1 MAALTLNGIKVDF
14 PLFFAG
20 DRSFKRNFLAAL
32 MGLDSAH
39 QRTTVP
45 ALDDVTLSIP
55 PGARVALFGSNAAG
69 KTTLLRVMGGLLTPD
84 AGTVAIEGR
93 VISILGTG
101 IGIDPAFTPRQTI
114 IGQGLMMGFPLATC
128 HRHLARAVEFGE
140 LQDILDQP
148 LNTLAQ
154 GHQVRVA
161 LSIAVGYA
169 AEILLIDEM
178 LEHLSPP
185 VIDRL
190 CEYIDHGMPSGA
202 VVILAERSR
211 PLLERI
217 CTTAALLHQGRLV
230 DQGPLVEIIGRHS
243 SQVIG

>member
-20 DRSFKRNFLAAL
+20 DRSFKLNFLAAL
-32 MGLDSAH
+32 MGRDSAN
-39 QRTTVP
+39 QRTTVS
-45 ALDDVTLSIP
+45 ALDDVTLSVP
-55 PGARVALFGSNAAG
+55 PGARVALLGNNAAG
-69 KTTLLRVMGGLLTPD
+69 KTTLLRVMGGLLAPG
-84 AGTVAIEGR
+84 AGTVVIDGR

-101 IGIDPAFTPRQTI
+101 IGIDPTFTPRQTI
-114 IGQGLMMGFPLATC
+114 IGQGLLMGYPHAAC
-128 HRHLARAVEFGE
+128 HDHLTRAVEFGE

-190 CEYIDHGMPSGA
+190 CEHIDHGMPSDA
-202 VVILAERSR
+202 IVIMAERSR
-211 PLLERI
+211 PLLKRI
-217 CTTAALLHQGRLV
+217 CTTAILLHQGRLV
-230 DQGPLVEIIGRHS
+230 DQGPLAEILERHPSQLIG
-243 SQVIG
+243 